1 MFFFYLH
8 IEQFVIQLR
17 YILLERM
24 ICLNR
29 LKELRIEKGLLQS
42 DIAKII
48 DKSERTVGFYETGE
62 RDMNTETLAI
72 LADFFNCS
80 IDYLLGKSDVRNPE
94 KININDADVA
104 FASGVKALNETNKMI
119 IKNTLEAL
127 LAKQEQDNKNTEDK

>member
-1 MFFFYLH
+1 M
-8 IEQFVIQLR
+8 
-17 YILLERM
+17 
-24 ICLNR
+24 NR

-80 IDYLLGKSDVRNPE
+80 IDYLLGKSDIRNPE

-104 FASGVKALNETNKMI
+104 FASGVKALNDTNKMI

>member
-1 MFFFYLH
+1 MVFDKISKTNKIKMVNLSMNYN
-8 IEQFVIQLR
+8 E
-17 YILLERM
+17 
-24 ICLNR
+24 R